1 MDTLCSIC
9 KYLFIYTCICILP
22 NWFSRVSCYKHLR
35 FLCSVKRII
44 YIYIEM
50 LVTYSALLMKCYALP
65 FRHLYL
71 RKQVDN
77 GHLEDQSGQGSL
89 GIKLNSEWFN
99 WCMLFYFL
107 SFSDLSFRV
116 VTQKNQ
122 ETPGLM
128 VQICFNR
135 FCVSLSCS
143 WNQARLCLL
152 AQLWSIL
159 HPRAPLPKP
168 PHHFNQSGFDANSLP
183 LSNQWTWTRPACW
196 PGRKRYSEETNMI

>member
-89 GIKLNSEWFN
+89 GIKLNSE
-99 WCMLFYFL
+99 
-107 SFSDLSFRV
+107 
-116 VTQKNQ
+116 
-122 ETPGLM
+122 
-128 VQICFNR
+128 
-135 FCVSLSCS
+135 
-143 WNQARLCLL
+143 
-152 AQLWSIL
+152 
-159 HPRAPLPKP
+159 
-168 PHHFNQSGFDANSLP
+168 
-183 LSNQWTWTRPACW
+183 
-196 PGRKRYSEETNMI
+196 